1 MYDSLFEGLAFSF
14 WSRKWK
20 AASLATE
27 LFHLDHE
34 LEQDGFVCSTRP
46 HLKGAT
52 RWCGVPGARPS
63 SSATSAQLRQDAPYR
78 VCNWAYFIERCTDST
93 FMRAIWPSSGLDL
106 SKGLVFSQFLSR
118 TICIKS
124 LEPEGRMVRY
134 YSAVHYFNISIS
146 NMDPPSSKAS
156 LEDPSV
162 TADGHNLISHS
173 VLLKISTP

>member
-1 MYDSLFEGLAFSF
+1 MCVYDSLFEGLAFSF
-14 WSRKWK
+14 WCRKWK

-34 LEQDGFVCSTRP
+34 LEQDVFVCSIRP

-52 RWCGVPGARPS
+52 HWRGVPGAHPS

-78 VCNWAYFIERCTDST
+78 VCNLTYFIEHYTNST

-106 SKGLVFSQFLSR
+106 LKGLVFSQFLSH

-134 YSAVHYFNISIS
+134 NSAVHYFNISIS

-156 LEDPSV
+156 L
-162 TADGHNLISHS
+162 
-173 VLLKISTP
+173 